1 MVSKW
6 IANLDSTIILWKSIF
21 LLKNLYGCIFALSR
35 QIKRK
40 KHFILGFHKNIK
52 SLVPIFMKNCMS
64 QSLTRKQRVRKIC
77 IWICQNDKVLEK
89 SVRRSHR
96 WGIVRAFFEALNWPN
111 KSRELLI
118 NVVATFF
125 LKISKETDPFYVL

>member
-77 IWICQNDKVLEK
+77 IWICPKWQSFRKICSTVTPVRYCESVLWSAQLTKQE
-89 SVRRSHR
+89 S
-96 WGIVRAFFEALNWPN
+96 G
-111 KSRELLI
+111 
-118 NVVATFF
+118 VAYKCYSYF
-125 LKISKETDPFYVL
+125 LFKDF